1 MAQYNGYVDIPHD
14 TYQQWRDATLGNG
27 YDADNTY
34 QNQCWDLPAE
44 LWYQYGL
51 RLITRPGGNGTAE
64 DCWLISKDDN
74 AVPPFE
80 AVNGVENIKR
90 GDVVVFAGTTSYP
103 TGHIAFA
110 DQDYA
115 DAVNN
120 RLNFLGQNQG
130 QGSSNPSNIADLPLT
145 NFLGIFRNTNWQQ
158 PEPEPEEE
166 KKKHKFPWVVAW
178 SHWQNFKRY

>member
-1 MAQYNGYVDIPHD
+1 MAQFNGYVDIPHG
-14 TYQQWRDATLGNG
+14 TYQQWRNATLGNG
-27 YDADNTY
+27 YNADGAY
-34 QNQCWDLPAE
+34 GNQCWDLPAE

-51 RLITRPGGNGTAE
+51 RLITKPGGNGTAE
-64 DCWLISKDDN
+64 DCWLISKDAN
-74 AVPPFE
+74 AVPPFI
-80 AVNGVENIKR
+80 AVYGVENIKR
-90 GDVVVFAGTTSYP
+90 GDVVVFQGTTSYP

-115 DAVNN
+115 DRVNN
-120 RLNFLGQNQG
+120 RLHFLGQNQG
-130 QGSSNPSNIADLPLT
+130 QGSSNPSNIANLPLT

>member
-14 TYQQWRDATLGNG
+14 SYQQWRDATLGNG

-51 RLITRPGGNGTAE
+51 RLITKPGGNGTAE
-64 DCWLISKDDN
+64 DCWLISRDAN
-74 AVPPFE
+74 AVPPFT
-80 AVNGVENIKR
+80 AVYGVENIKR
-90 GDVVVFAGTTSYP
+90 GDVVVVQGPTSYP

-110 DQDYA
+110 DQDYV
-115 DAVNN
+115 DRVNN

-130 QGSSNPSNIADLPLT
+130 QGISNPSNIATLPLT

>member
-1 MAQYNGYVDIPHD
+1 MAQYNGYVNVAHG
-14 TYQQWRDATLGNG
+14 TYQEWRDATLGNG
-27 YDADNTY
+27 YNVDGAY
-34 QNQCWDLPAE
+34 GNQCWDFCAL
-44 LWYQYGL
+44 LWWQYGL

-64 DCWLISKDDN
+64 DCWLISRDAN
-74 AVPPFE
+74 AVPPFI
-80 AVNGVENIKR
+80 AVYGVENIKR
-90 GDVVVFAGTTSYP
+90 GDVVVFQGTTSYP

-115 DAVNN
+115 DRVNN

-130 QGSSNPSNIADLPLT
+130 QGSSNPSNIANLPLT

-166 KKKHKFPWVVAW
+166 KKKRKFPWVVAW